1 MRPPN
6 DCVFQNKT
14 SNIDISCIRRC
25 ASRGGE
31 GEDEERERGGVER
44 GREGRESKRVEES
57 RVRDGLAQDL
67 MALEWILLRVTYV

>member
-1 MRPPN
+1 MR
-6 DCVFQNKT
+6 
-14 SNIDISCIRRC
+14 
-25 ASRGGE
+25 
-31 GEDEERERGGVER
+31 RERGGGRER